1 MRISK
6 RVTEEEKVA
15 IKLGNILSDLR
26 VDIELVGRY
35 LARSTPTVVYNRLV
49 TVTESAT
56 YEKEDKHNEYRYQF

>member
-1 MRISK
+1 MRVSK

-26 VDIELVGRY
+26 VDLELVGRY

-56 YEKEDKHNEYRYQF
+56 YEKEDNHNEYKY

>member
-15 IKLGNILSDLR
+15 IKLANILSDLR

-49 TVTESAT
+49 TITESAT
-56 YEKEDKHNEYRYQF
+56 YEKEDKHNEYQY